1 MRSGF
6 RGTSVRHYYYTKI
19 EINISAGLI
28 PANYK
33 SPHKEQVRIYPDAGQ
48 IPLYWKYW
56 TRIRSDAGCRRILYS
71 TSSTLQRDTQ
81 RCNSVSQ
88 GGSKTLNDKNM
99 ESWSNIKLKL
109 SGVTVG
115 ELVSW
120 SSQVRRFCFKA
131 MFIIL
136 DMTWVPQAYP
146 W

>member
-19 EINISAGLI
+19 EINISTGLI

-33 SPHKEQVRIYPDAGQ
+33 SPHKEQVSIYPDAGQ

-71 TSSTLQRDTQ
+71 ISSTLQRDTQ

-109 SGVTVG
+109 SGVTV
-115 ELVSW
+115 LWQIISW
-120 SSQVRRFCFKA
+120 MVIAVMVR
-131 MFIIL
+131 
-136 DMTWVPQAYP
+136 DW
-146 W
+146 